1 MPVSVEYQ
9 IFGTLNY
16 DWKSTNV
23 ANAPLQIDTK
33 LNAWIAAVNA
43 NNVNASKQVTAL
55 RNPLS
60 STGTRVGWVL
70 RFADGTQPGFMM
82 HFASQIASSF
92 STSGA
97 RCELFAISG
106 WTDNAT
112 NDGYGGITSV
122 VSLDTSIGWYISGGS
137 AEFIIASS
145 ADPGEEFFILGWNMA
160 NSFNYRDVIAIFKDK
175 NGNWAAAGDDGGV
188 VFGIVQNPTLGLQA
202 ITSVQSPPNLT
213 SSPSILAKLCLLAN
227 GTYTGGQDASNRLVY
242 PAHPKLWLSN
252 GVLLNFGGYYAANN
266 RIFLGISQYWWAVE
280 TT

>member
-16 DWKSTNV
+16 DWKSTNA
-23 ANAPLQIDTK
+23 ANAPLQIDAK

-43 NNVNASKQVTAL
+43 NNVNASKQVTSL

-70 RFADGTQPGFMM
+70 RFAGGTQPGFIM
-82 HFASQIASSF
+82 HFASQIASGF

-97 RCELFAISG
+97 RCELLAISG

-122 VSLDTSIGWYISGGS
+122 VSLDTGIGWYISGAS

-160 NSFNYRDVIAIFKDK
+160 NSSNYRDVIAIFKDK
-175 NGNWAAAGDDGGV
+175 NGNWAAAGDDGGII
-188 VFGIVQNPTLGLQA
+188 FGIVQNSTLGLQA
-202 ITSVQSPPNLT
+202 ITTQQSNPI
-213 SSPSILAKLCLLAN
+213 SSPANLAKLCLIAN

-242 PAHPKLWLSN
+242 PAHPKLWFASSSSF
-252 GVLLNFGGYYAANN
+252 GFGGYYAANN
-266 RIFLGISQYWWAVE
+266 RTFLGISQFFWVVE

>member
-9 IFGTLNY
+9 VFGALSY
-16 DWKSTNV
+16 DWRSTNT
-23 ANAPLQIDTK
+23 ANASLQINTK
-33 LNAWIAAVNA
+33 LNAWITAVNA
-43 NNVNASKQVTAL
+43 NSVNASKQVTAL

-97 RCELFAISG
+97 RCELFPISG

-122 VSLDTSIGWYISGGS
+122 VSSDTSIGWYISGVA
-137 AEFIIASS
+137 AEFIVASS
-145 ADPGEEFFILGWNMA
+145 ADPGQEFFILGWNMA
-160 NSFNYRDVIAIFKDK
+160 NSTAYRDVIAVFKDK
-175 NGNWAAAGDDGGV
+175 NGNWAAAGDDGGTI
-188 VFGIVQNPTLGLQA
+188 FGIVQNPTLGLQA
-202 ITSVQSPPNLT
+202 ITTLQSTPI
-213 SSPSILAKLCLLAN
+213 SSPSHLAKLCFIAN

-242 PAHPKLWLSN
+242 PAHPKLWLASFTAF
-252 GVLLNFGGYYAANN
+252 NFGGYYAANS
-266 RIFLGISQYWWAVE
+266 RIFLGISQNYWVVE